1 MDLIRYYYTHL
12 ILRVTDDL
20 SQNTNWRR
28 EFVLRNCFLSL
39 PLILLLSLM
48 CTYSVFF
55 QLLPCFVL
63 LFYHSGLII
72 ICNTVTFSLN
82 RVFSV
87 KKRDKQ
93 TKRNLFFYLWW
104 VSSRWIM
111 SIRLNWIIDW
121 TIFGITIISSYFIFS
136 NSSICVPFSNGF
148 RLSISKVTTWGLSNS
163 YTKLAKRQFM
173 NWLTQGQFAVESSCD
188 TRNLNEL
195 SLLRWKCQTRSKYLR
210 HLENG

>member
-1 MDLIRYYYTHL
+1 MISLINNSISVLMWICPQKLFFESSFNSPLKFDVHL
-12 ILRVTDDL
+12 
-20 SQNTNWRR
+20 
-28 EFVLRNCFLSL
+28 FG
-39 PLILLLSLM
+39 
-48 CTYSVFF
+48 FF

-163 YTKLAKRQFM
+163 YTKIGKK
-173 NWLTQGQFAVESSCD
+173 AV
-188 TRNLNEL
+188 NEL
-195 SLLRWKCQTRSKYLR
+195 TYPRSICSWVILWYQKSEWTVT
-210 HLENG
+210 LEVEMLNQK